1 VFNKNFGVIK
11 EEAFKV
17 EIEFSGW
24 AAAYVSERIWSP
36 DQKIVKRRDGKTRLT
51 FSTSSEPELISRVLS
66 FGDEAKVIKPKW
78 LVEEVAN
85 KVAGM
90 QKVYE
95 NKTIRRF

>member
-1 VFNKNFGVIK
+1 MFNKNFGVIK

-17 EIEFSGW
+17 ELEFSGW

-36 DQKIVKRRDGKTRLT
+36 DQKNIKKRDGKTKMT

-78 LVEEVAN
+78 LVEEVKEVVN
-85 KVAGM
+85 RMG
-90 QKVYE
+90 QVYE
-95 NKTIRRF
+95 PI